1 MSEDEIREKIKRPQ
15 HTDITV
21 DSKHSKKGGR
31 RKLEEKG
38 LTDEM
43 MNFAWLIGSGVDS
56 VMAGRKLG
64 FSDYKIRAYLEL
76 DGVQDQIVKS
86 RALRTKEN
94 LRQWKELDEEIRAKI
109 ATRITDLLAS
119 KPVLDNQEV
128 TYLKFLFSEWEKKL
142 RAEGLNGVSLS
153 GQKRVTA
160 TQTTIEKTNQ
170 LTYERSEEKPEEIE
184 FGEDNEEIIELED
197 KVVEQDEEDKV
208 VEQDEED
215 ET

>member
-1 MSEDEIREKIKRPQ
+1 MADREIPKKIKRPQ

-56 VMAGRKLG
+56 VLAGRKLG

-109 ATRITDLLAS
+109 ATRIADLLAS

-128 TYLKFLFSEWEKKL
+128 AYLKFLFSEWEKKL
-142 RAEGLNGVSLS
+142 RAEGLNGAPLP
-153 GQKRVTA
+153 GQKRITA

-170 LTYERSEEKPEEIE
+170 LTYDEPQDKQPDEIDFE
-184 FGEDNEEIIELED
+184 DDDNEVIDVKEEN
-197 KVVEQDEEDKV
+197 DEEMVQD
-208 VEQDEED
+208 DEE
-215 ET
+215 